1 MPTLCRSRDMDE
13 HNLLYGEDGKLIEE
27 ENEEMMDEDELLRET
42 PAVEEEAI
50 HPVEKEAIK
59 GVIEGAKH
67 GIEVRERFTRSKTRK
82 IENSKEPRDAI
93 KRIRMKFDT
102 ARQNLKGREESKG
115 STAEAILEFE
125 GIFDKERKLIE
136 DDLLLLDGVLVA
148 NSTDQSNVEKWKSR
162 YQECNEKLIA
172 MSDEIEK
179 AKNGSVEADKTS
191 TVFDTLA
198 ELRSNY
204 EALLEEKKNRETRD
218 NTILATVGVE
228 SMEEVIDRAT
238 KGERRNFA
246 AETSTKVL
254 EQITSALDE
263 VGHSNIATMVDE
275 IFKLREVNDKQAD
288 VLDEIMESLNVIDMK
303 DIMVSIQLSQKE
315 LKEKMKKLEIDL
327 AKAEDLVEKRT
338 RERNEAIAEHEQAKQ
353 ALFEKERAA
362 DAALTKQR
370 EARAAM
376 SAAFRGYN
384 LNDARKQRKERDTD
398 KLRYERLG
406 NVGAQIVLKEMLSG
420 RALTEYA
427 SIPDEYRSKPV
438 RDCLEWLKEKCFGN
452 SMFVE
457 MDLEKKWR
465 AMTVGGRKVDTVC
478 NDIEYIVSK
487 LHTDEHKQEDAK
499 RVQFLLM
506 YENNREYPELLKM
519 MDEKK
524 SYAEMK
530 EHMRRAEYI
539 ERSLNQSRLE
549 NRGTSNSGRNRVSF
563 NRRKPAYVRSEN
575 ETRKESENGVDET
588 PLMVQASRTGDV
600 IIEDPL
606 FVKRFRPV
614 QGVIGGLQVEAC
626 LDTGAEVN
634 LIDKRR
640 VDLMNGVV
648 VEENINFDICEALGK
663 SVKTI
668 GTVVVD
674 VEMNV
679 GRKCRVGFVVSESD
693 IPTVL
698 LGNGALEAM
707 GLELNMKKE
716 VLEPGDAVVSSQ
728 PDSAIVLKDV
738 RIGPGRI
745 GSVFVGGGRPGEG
758 SKVLIT
764 DRVEVV
770 EGTNDGS
777 RDVQVPVW
785 NSTDR
790 DLVFN
795 RDDTIGVWCKVE
807 DIDGDMDEHNLLYG
821 EDGKLIEEE
830 NEEMMDEDELLRET
844 PAVEEEAIHPVEK
857 EAIKGVI
864 EGAKHGIEVRER
876 FTRSKTRKIENSKEP
891 RDAIKRIRMKFDTA
905 RQNLKGREESKGSTA
920 EAILEFEGIFDKERK
935 LIEDDLLLLDGVLV
949 ANSTDQS
956 NVEKWKSRYQECNE
970 KLIAMSDEIEKA
982 KNGSVEADKTS
993 TVFDTLAE
1001 LRSNYEALL
1010 EEKKNRETR
1019 DNTILA
1025 TVGVESMEEVI
1036 DRATKGERRNFA
1048 AETSTKV
1055 LEQITSALDEVGH
1068 SNIATMVDEIFK
1080 LREVNDKQADVLDE
1094 IMESLNVI
1102 DMKDIMVSIQLS
1114 QKELKEKMKKL
1125 EIDLAKAED
1134 LVEKR
1139 TRERNEAIA
1148 EHEQAK
1154 QALFEKERAAD
1165 AALTKQR
1172 EARAAMS
1179 AAFRGYNLNDA
1190 RKQRKERDT
1199 DKLRYERLGNVG
1211 AQIVLK
1217 EMLSGRALTEYASI
1231 PDEYRSKPVRDCL
1244 EWLKEKCFGNSMF
1257 VEMDLE
1263 KKWRAM
1269 TVGGRKVDTVCNDIE
1284 YIVSKLHTD
1293 EHKQEDAKRV
1303 QFLLMYENNREYP
1316 ELLKMMDEKKSYAEM
1331 KEHMRRAEY
1340 IERSLNQSRLENR
1353 GTSNSGRN
1361 RVSFNRRK
1369 PAYVRSENETRKE
1382 SENGV
1387 DETPL
1392 MVQASRTGD
1401 VIIEDP
1407 LFVKRF
1413 RPVQGVIG
1421 GLQVEACL
1429 DTGAE
1434 VNLIDKRRVDLMNG
1448 VVVEENINF
1457 DICEALG
1464 KSVKT
1469 IGTVVVD
1476 VEMNVGRKCRV
1487 GFVVSESDIP
1497 TVLLGNG
1504 ALEAM
1509 GLELNMKKEVLEPGD
1524 AVVSSQ
1530 PDSAIV
1536 LKDVR
1541 IGPGRIGSV
1550 FVGGGRPGE
1559 GSKVLITDRVEVVE
1573 GTNDGSR
1580 DVQVPVWNSTDRDLV
1595 FNRDDTIGVWCKVE
1609 DIDGVKKDEASE
1621 MKAIILGARLEIL
1634 GAGLRSSVPFLEIL
1648 GASVDIG
1655 LEGGV

>member
-1 MPTLCRSRDMDE
+1 MTGIGISVRVDGCGRQQHFVGDMDE

-27 ENEEMMDEDELLRET
+27 EENEEMMNEEELLREA
-42 PAVEEEAI
+42 PAVEEEGLI

-59 GVIEGAKH
+59 GLIEGAKH

-93 KRIRMKFDT
+93 KRIRMKCDT
-102 ARQNLKGREESKG
+102 ARQNLKAREESKG

-162 YQECNEKLIA
+162 FQECKEKLIA

-179 AKNGSVEADKTS
+179 AKNGSVEADETS

-263 VGHSNIATMVDE
+263 VGHSNIAMLVDE

-303 DIMVSIQLSQKE
+303 DIMVSIQLSQKDVR
-315 LKEKMKKLEIDL
+315 EKMKKLEIDL
-327 AKAEDLVEKRT
+327 AKAEDLVERRT

-376 SAAFRGYN
+376 SAAFRGFN

-398 KLRYERLG
+398 KLRLG

-549 NRGTSNSGRNRVSF
+549 SRGTSNSGRVISGKRYQLNNGANGRVDSRTCFNCQGIGHLGRECPSKKDLSGRFVNARCSGCGGEGHTSRMCYPDPAAKRLPNRAPEMHNGTLRDAQVSPHKRGSQVNDVSNANHTPVIQSATGVGSGLGGSGRVNDNGQRRYGNGSRFNSGNNSNSRVQMITMNEANKGGRENRVSF

-575 ETRKESENGVDET
+575 VTRKESENGVEET

-600 IIEDPL
+600 INEDPL

-640 VDLMNGVV
+640 VDSMNGVV

-716 VLEPGDAVVSSQ
+716 VLEAGDAVVSSQ

-790 DLVFN
+790 DLVF
-795 RDDTIGVWCKVE
+795 K
-807 DIDGDMDEHNLLYG
+807 
-821 EDGKLIEEE
+821 
-830 NEEMMDEDELLRET
+830 
-844 PAVEEEAIHPVEK
+844 
-857 EAIKGVI
+857 
-864 EGAKHGIEVRER
+864 
-876 FTRSKTRKIENSKEP
+876 
-891 RDAIKRIRMKFDTA
+891 
-905 RQNLKGREESKGSTA
+905 
-920 EAILEFEGIFDKERK
+920 
-935 LIEDDLLLLDGVLV
+935 
-949 ANSTDQS
+949 
-956 NVEKWKSRYQECNE
+956 
-970 KLIAMSDEIEKA
+970 
-982 KNGSVEADKTS
+982 
-993 TVFDTLAE
+993 
-1001 LRSNYEALL
+1001 
-1010 EEKKNRETR
+1010 
-1019 DNTILA
+1019 
-1025 TVGVESMEEVI
+1025 
-1036 DRATKGERRNFA
+1036 
-1048 AETSTKV
+1048 
-1055 LEQITSALDEVGH
+1055 
-1068 SNIATMVDEIFK
+1068 
-1080 LREVNDKQADVLDE
+1080 
-1094 IMESLNVI
+1094 
-1102 DMKDIMVSIQLS
+1102 
-1114 QKELKEKMKKL
+1114 
-1125 EIDLAKAED
+1125 
-1134 LVEKR
+1134 
-1139 TRERNEAIA
+1139 
-1148 EHEQAK
+1148 
-1154 QALFEKERAAD
+1154 
-1165 AALTKQR
+1165 
-1172 EARAAMS
+1172 
-1179 AAFRGYNLNDA
+1179 
-1190 RKQRKERDT
+1190 
-1199 DKLRYERLGNVG
+1199 
-1211 AQIVLK
+1211 
-1217 EMLSGRALTEYASI
+1217 
-1231 PDEYRSKPVRDCL
+1231 
-1244 EWLKEKCFGNSMF
+1244 
-1257 VEMDLE
+1257 
-1263 KKWRAM
+1263 
-1269 TVGGRKVDTVCNDIE
+1269 
-1284 YIVSKLHTD
+1284 
-1293 EHKQEDAKRV
+1293 
-1303 QFLLMYENNREYP
+1303 
-1316 ELLKMMDEKKSYAEM
+1316 
-1331 KEHMRRAEY
+1331 
-1340 IERSLNQSRLENR
+1340 
-1353 GTSNSGRN
+1353 
-1361 RVSFNRRK
+1361 
-1369 PAYVRSENETRKE
+1369 
-1382 SENGV
+1382 
-1387 DETPL
+1387 
-1392 MVQASRTGD
+1392 
-1401 VIIEDP
+1401 
-1407 LFVKRF
+1407 
-1413 RPVQGVIG
+1413 
-1421 GLQVEACL
+1421 
-1429 DTGAE
+1429 
-1434 VNLIDKRRVDLMNG
+1434 
-1448 VVVEENINF
+1448 
-1457 DICEALG
+1457 
-1464 KSVKT
+1464 
-1469 IGTVVVD
+1469 
-1476 VEMNVGRKCRV
+1476 
-1487 GFVVSESDIP
+1487 
-1497 TVLLGNG
+1497 
-1504 ALEAM
+1504 
-1509 GLELNMKKEVLEPGD
+1509 
-1524 AVVSSQ
+1524 
-1530 PDSAIV
+1530 
-1536 LKDVR
+1536 
-1541 IGPGRIGSV
+1541 
-1550 FVGGGRPGE
+1550 
-1559 GSKVLITDRVEVVE
+1559 
-1573 GTNDGSR
+1573 
-1580 DVQVPVWNSTDRDLV
+1580 
-1595 FNRDDTIGVWCKVE
+1595 RDDTIGVWCKVE

-1621 MKAIILGARLEIL
+1621 IKAIVKHLRRQQDEERKRDNQIDAEEKENLKQWKLDQNKDEWVTKMLSKLDEVAKNKRDIEEEVVVPGTTKRTSLADWVVHNGLLYLLGQDHEKKLYIPEGRRKQFVKEIHDSPLSGHLCTKKMVQKLSQEAFWGSMNKDVEEVLRKYVTDYKRRLSWMMEKTRSIVALKLESERKKMKELYDAKNQHNMKIKPEKGDRVYVKVEAKQGDMRKMMTNFEGPYRVIRTSNTTVTVVRADNGLENGRENDERTVQWDRVRLVPRDINDGNNVKKVNRIAMKRDSNRDDFRVSVYEGTKLHPDFECNEDGCGGGRKLEEFFPRERL
-1634 GAGLRSSVPFLEIL
+1634 GIGRVGKVVVKTLRQLAALIDLKDEWPDLSIQRANTEMKERVDLKQISSRAMKKAYEEGICEHRIEASNSVDRVGVLIEGEELAVSEAVSSALVRKGGRSSRKPLLVMVPQDSVVAKCEGRMDEVEMTCYQDLQDLRKQMGGMESSGNFPKSLFILIKHTFARESIEELKAYLGEVTTDAEVTVYVAADLLPSKKNEVKQEIVKTHQELLTLWSTEDIPVNYQLRL
-1648 GASVDIG
+1648 GHALWRPPKAVKYIVDGKAFPIEDIG
-1655 LEGGV
+1655 CGGGESMKRPAPSEWAGNASSSKKSFPKKPRSDFCYNCRKAGHYASTCRNPKKDDSDG